1 MQKKIKC
8 PFRIKTY
15 CERKNVPLTF
25 LFSTVFCLW
34 SCPWRVTA
42 APPGAGCCP
51 SFYCTRRL
59 AAAPRSTAL
68 GGWLLPL
75 VLLHWA
81 VGCCP
86 SFCCTWRLAAARR
99 SAALGGWLLPLV
111 PLHWRLAA
119 APRSAAL
126 TAGCYLSFHC
136 TWRLAAASRS
146 AALAADCCPSFRCMA
161 HSADGRIKVRP
172 PHTSDTTYVCWIPS
186 PRPSGA

>member
-8 PFRIKTY
+8 PFQSKTY
-15 CERKNVPLTF
+15 CERKNVPLLL

-42 APPGAGCCP
+42 APLAAGCCP
-51 SFYCTRRL
+51 SFFCTRRL
-59 AAAPRSTAL
+59 VAAPRSTAL

-81 VGCCP
+81 AGCCP
-86 SFCCTWRLAAARR
+86 SFCCTWRLAAASR
-99 SAALGGWLLPLV
+99 SAAL
-111 PLHWRLAA
+111 A
-119 APRSAAL
+119 
-126 TAGCYLSFHC
+126 AGCCPSFCC

-146 AALAADCCPSFRCMA
+146 AALVADCCPSFRCMA

-172 PHTSDTTYVCWIPS
+172 PHMSDTTYVCWIPS